1 MDSGGSCYKTLS
13 LSIEAGVARLQFT
26 RPELHNRF
34 DEPQHTEFAD
44 ALNELNRRRDIRLLM
59 LSATG
64 KSFSAG
70 GDMDMML
77 RANRSKEL
85 RDRLRDEAA
94 VIFNVL
100 TAVPF
105 VVLTAVQGAAIG
117 LGATI
122 VALSDIVVAWRD
134 AKFADPHVQ
143 LGLVAGDGGVIGW
156 SQSIGVMR
164 AKRYLLTGER
174 ITAARAF
181 EFGMVTDLVDEPQQ
195 VTPTA
200 EKIAATILALPWGG
214 VEGTKRS
221 FARLTQ
227 QMAGPVFELSLGYEM
242 ETFGGQEVREAVTA
256 ALKKK

>member
-1 MDSGGSCYKTLS
+1 MDSGVSCYKTFN
-13 LSIEAGVARLQFT
+13 LSIERGVARLQFT

-34 DEPQHTEFAD
+34 DEPQHTEFAG

-85 RDRLRDEAA
+85 RQQLRDEAA
-94 VIFNVL
+94 MIFNVL

-105 VVLTAVQGAAIG
+105 VVLAAVQGAAIG

-134 AKFADPHVQ
+134 AKLADPHVQ

-174 ITAARAF
+174 ITAAKAF

-195 VTPTA
+195 VIPTA
-200 EKIAATILALPWGG
+200 EKIAAMILALPCGG

-227 QMAGPVFELSLGYEM
+227 QTAGPVFELSLGYEM
-242 ETFGGQEVREAVTA
+242 ETFGGQEVREAVAA
-256 ALKKK
+256 ALKK